1 VPKIT
6 IYIALLRGI
15 NVGGHKLIR
24 MQELKSLLTNMGL
37 DKVKTYIQSGNVIF
51 QSERNAEQLEE
62 QMEQEIRRAF
72 GFSVIIILRT
82 ASEWEQIISSCPYP
96 VNSLSEGESVHISL
110 LAKEPSKECI
120 NHLLNYK
127 SEMEQ
132 CYIKGKEIYLY
143 LRQSIRDSKLSV
155 QLQKVGVPG
164 TSRNWKTIKKL
175 GTMVN
180 EMQ

>member
-1 VPKIT
+1 MPKIT

-51 QSERNAEQLEE
+51 ESERNAQQLEE

-82 ASEWEQIISSCPYP
+82 ASELEQIISGS
-96 VNSLSEGESVHISL
+96 G
-110 LAKEPSKECI
+110 AK
-120 NHLLNYK
+120 N
-127 SEMEQ
+127 
-132 CYIKGKEIYLY
+132 
-143 LRQSIRDSKLSV
+143 
-155 QLQKVGVPG
+155 
-164 TSRNWKTIKKL
+164 
-175 GTMVN
+175 
-180 EMQ
+180 

>member
-1 VPKIT
+1 MPKIT

-37 DKVKTYIQSGNVIF
+37 DKVKTYIQSGNVIL

-82 ASEWEQIISSCPYP
+82 ASEWEQIFSSC
-96 VNSLSEGESVHISL
+96 
-110 LAKEPSKECI
+110 
-120 NHLLNYK
+120 
-127 SEMEQ
+127 
-132 CYIKGKEIYLY
+132 
-143 LRQSIRDSKLSV
+143 
-155 QLQKVGVPG
+155 
-164 TSRNWKTIKKL
+164 
-175 GTMVN
+175 
-180 EMQ
+180 

>member
-51 QSERNAEQLEE
+51 ESERNAEQLEE

-82 ASEWEQIISSCPYP
+82 ASELEQIISGS
-96 VNSLSEGESVHISL
+96 G
-110 LAKEPSKECI
+110 AK
-120 NHLLNYK
+120 N
-127 SEMEQ
+127 
-132 CYIKGKEIYLY
+132 
-143 LRQSIRDSKLSV
+143 
-155 QLQKVGVPG
+155 
-164 TSRNWKTIKKL
+164 
-175 GTMVN
+175 
-180 EMQ
+180 

>member
-1 VPKIT
+1 MPKIT

-51 QSERNAEQLEE
+51 ESERNAEQLEE

-82 ASEWEQIISSCPYP
+82 ASELEQIISGS
-96 VNSLSEGESVHISL
+96 G
-110 LAKEPSKECI
+110 AK
-120 NHLLNYK
+120 N
-127 SEMEQ
+127 
-132 CYIKGKEIYLY
+132 
-143 LRQSIRDSKLSV
+143 
-155 QLQKVGVPG
+155 
-164 TSRNWKTIKKL
+164 
-175 GTMVN
+175 
-180 EMQ
+180 

>member
-1 VPKIT
+1 MPTIT

-51 QSERNAEQLEE
+51 ESERNAEQLEE

-82 ASEWEQIISSCPYP
+82 ASELEQIISGS
-96 VNSLSEGESVHISL
+96 G
-110 LAKEPSKECI
+110 AK
-120 NHLLNYK
+120 N
-127 SEMEQ
+127 
-132 CYIKGKEIYLY
+132 
-143 LRQSIRDSKLSV
+143 
-155 QLQKVGVPG
+155 
-164 TSRNWKTIKKL
+164 
-175 GTMVN
+175 
-180 EMQ
+180 